1 MHPSS
6 DTDYPD
12 IVLGSDDI
20 RDLDAGP
27 STRRT
32 NTATNSANNDRN
44 AGRGQPLDQ
53 IDLSMGATYERPTSG
68 MAGRERRAG
77 ATPGIGAG
85 AGAGAGP
92 SSSTRVRDELP
103 SELDYAALGRAA
115 AESGI
120 QAEEEEITTEPRRPT
135 SRIPRKVLP
144 SRESMERSRRDAAEA
159 RGQAVRNALA
169 HDPVP
174 TSRLPRRITPSSE
187 CRDGSYS

>member
-32 NTATNSANNDRN
+32 NTATTTANTDRN

-53 IDLSMGATYERPTSG
+53 IDLSTGATYERPTSG
-68 MAGRERRAG
+68 MAGRERRV
-77 ATPGIGAG
+77 GAG
-85 AGAGAGP
+85 AGIGVGAGAGP

-115 AESGI
+115 AESSI
-120 QAEEEEITTEPRRPT
+120 QAEEEEITNEPHRPT
-135 SRIPRKVLP
+135 SVIPRKSLP
-144 SRESMERSRRDAAEA
+144 SRGSTERSRRDAAEA

-174 TSRLPRRITPSSE
+174 ISRLPRRNTPSSE
-187 CRDGSYS
+187 CREHLNS